1 MIVQTAAFLQPT
13 GLEMLS
19 AHQEL
24 YTETE
29 CPGAPGVS
37 PGTLLWGYQKYR
49 ADVLLS
55 QPGEAGD
62 LSDILRGKKSKKL
75 W

>member
-24 YTETE
+24 YMEME
-29 CPGAPGVS
+29 SPRASGVF
-37 PGTLLWGYQKYR
+37 PGTLLWQNQRYR
-49 ADVLLS
+49 SDGLFS
-55 QPGEAGD
+55 QHGEAGD
-62 LSDILRGKKSKKL
+62 LSDVLRGKKSKKL
-75 W
+75 

>member
-24 YTETE
+24 STEME
-29 CPGAPGVS
+29 SPGASSVPWTVVVPEVQGRYLS
-37 PGTLLWGYQKYR
+37 
-49 ADVLLS
+49 S
-55 QPGEAGD
+55 QPGQAGD
-62 LSDILRGKKSKKL
+62 LSDILRRKKV
-75 W
+75 